1 MLLALTIV
9 LGTLSLS
16 HSNSTDSKLIKIA
29 ELHQSLLGERD
40 LRIDENERKMT
51 ELRNLLDAVM
61 KNNTILQK
69 AVAEKISDLEEE
81 VRSLQ
86 RNLTHTQTTLQITD
100 KEVDKLRSENSG
112 LKRNVTSLNRE
123 FTTTKEE
130 LTEIRTELESLK
142 SEVESCAKLTS
153 EGRISQS
160 ILPGSYAEYSLED
173 IQWQSLHMAAAAAC
187 RGSTPSKGRH
197 SNRAIPGRDGV
208 TCTQVCSETFFS
220 NCEGA
225 VALMGLQKQ
234 TLTNTTPVG
243 LFYDYGCEWNQR
255 SGLSEL
261 TYANKKILYATY
273 YINYCC
279 CRY

>member
-1 MLLALTIV
+1 MLLVLIIV
-9 LGTLSLS
+9 LGSLSLS
-16 HSNSTDSKLIKIA
+16 HTSSTDPKLMDIA

-40 LRIDENERKMT
+40 SRIVENTRAIT
-51 ELRNLLDAVM
+51 ELRNILDNVM
-61 KNNTILQK
+61 KNNT
-69 AVAEKISDLEEE
+69 KISDLEEE
-81 VRSLQ
+81 VRRL
-86 RNLTHTQTTLQITD
+86 RGNLTLTQTTLQTTD

-123 FTTTKEE
+123 LTTTKEE
-130 LTEIRTELESLK
+130 LTETRTEMESLK

-153 EGRISQS
+153 EGRIPQS
-160 ILPGSYAEYSLED
+160 ILPGSYSEYSLED

-187 RGSTPSKGRH
+187 RGSTPSNGRH

-220 NCEGA
+220 NCEGS

-234 TLTNTTPVG
+234 AITNTTPVG

-255 SGLSEL
+255 LPD
-261 TYANKKILYATY
+261 N
-273 YINYCC
+273 
-279 CRY
+279 

>member
-1 MLLALTIV
+1 M
-9 LGTLSLS
+9 
-16 HSNSTDSKLIKIA
+16 
-29 ELHQSLLGERD
+29 
-40 LRIDENERKMT
+40 
-51 ELRNLLDAVM
+51 
-61 KNNTILQK
+61 
-69 AVAEKISDLEEE
+69 
-81 VRSLQ
+81 
-86 RNLTHTQTTLQITD
+86 THTQTTLQITD
-100 KEVDKLRSENSG
+100 KEVNKLRSENSG

-123 FTTTKEE
+123 LATTKEE

-197 SNRAIPGRDGV
+197 SNRAIPRLDGV

-220 NCEGA
+220 NCEGT

-234 TLTNTTPVG
+234 TLTNTTPVGNG

-261 TYANKKILYATY
+261 TYANKKILHATY